1 MVPGKSPAPLQ
12 PHAEVEHKFDH
23 LEAISFMAGHATT
36 LPERPTWLPQ
46 PAFPF
51 HSRFVEIEAKQVHY
65 IDEGAGPA
73 LLFVSAGQWSFMF
86 RDVILRLRHQFR
98 CLTLDFPGSGLSP
111 DAEDH
116 DQSVRANAWV
126 LDGFIEALDLQD
138 ITMVV
143 HDAGGPIGFLI
154 ATMRP
159 ERFRALVIS
168 NTFGWPLREYP
179 SVRRMLK
186 VIGNPLISALNTNTN
201 GLARL
206 TATSWGVG
214 RHLSK
219 ADRRAFLGPWRSQ
232 PVRRATQQVLA
243 ELIRIDPLMS
253 ELELELETKLAD
265 IPVLTLFGCK
275 NDPLG
280 WQQRFG
286 LIFRNV
292 TAVRIE
298 GGHHFPFN
306 DDPDRYAAAIG
317 DWWAKKV
324 AEAHRQF

>member
-1 MVPGKSPAPLQ
+1 
-12 PHAEVEHKFDH
+12 
-23 LEAISFMAGHATT
+23 LEEISFMADRTAT
-36 LPERPTWLPQ
+36 LPAQPAWLPQ

-51 HSRFVEIEAKQVHY
+51 QSRFVEIEAKRVHY
-65 IDEGAGPA
+65 VDEGAGPA
-73 LLFVSAGQWSFMF
+73 LLLVSAGQWSFMF

-111 DAEDH
+111 DADDH
-116 DQSVRANAWV
+116 DQSVRANAGV

-143 HDAGGPIGFLI
+143 HGAGGPVGFLI

-168 NTFGWPLREYP
+168 NSFGWPLREYP

-186 VIGNPLISALNTNTN
+186 VIGNPLVSALNTNTN
-201 GLARL
+201 AFARF
-206 TATSWGVG
+206 TARSYGVG
-214 RHLSK
+214 RHLTR
-219 ADRRAFLGPWRSQ
+219 ADRRAFLGPWRS
-232 PVRRATQQVLA
+232 RAARHATQQVLA
-243 ELIRIDPLMS
+243 GLLRIDPLMS
-253 ELELELETKLAD
+253 ELELELRTKLAD

-275 NDPLG
+275 NDRLG
-280 WQQRFG
+280 WQRRFG
-286 LIFRNV
+286 LMFRNV
-292 TAVRIE
+292 TSVRIQD
-298 GGHHFPFN
+298 GHHFPFN

-317 DWWAKKV
+317 DWWATRV

>member
-1 MVPGKSPAPLQ
+1 MVPGKSPAPRRPQ
-12 PHAEVEHKFDH
+12 AEGEHKFDH

-36 LPERPTWLPQ
+36 LSERPTWLPQ
-46 PAFPF
+46 PTFPF
-51 HSRFVEIEAKQVHY
+51 QSRFVEIEAKRIHY

-86 RDVILRLRHQFR
+86 RDVILRLRRRFR

-186 VIGNPLISALNTNTN
+186 VMGNPLIIALNTHTN
-201 GLARL
+201 ALARL
-206 TATSWGVG
+206 TATSYGVG

-219 ADRRAFLGPWRSQ
+219 ADRRAFVGPWRSR
-232 PVRRATQQVLA
+232 PARRATQQVWA

-253 ELELELETKLAD
+253 ELERPQKAKLPD
-265 IPVLTLFGCK
+265 LPVLTVL
-275 NDPLG
+275 
-280 WQQRFG
+280 
-286 LIFRNV
+286 
-292 TAVRIE
+292 
-298 GGHHFPFN
+298 
-306 DDPDRYAAAIG
+306 
-317 DWWAKKV
+317 
-324 AEAHRQF
+324 

>member
-1 MVPGKSPAPLQ
+1 MS
-12 PHAEVEHKFDH
+12 HNDRESR
-23 LEAISFMAGHATT
+23 EAGQATT
-36 LPERPTWLPQ
+36 LAEHPVWLPQ
-46 PAFPF
+46 TAFPF
-51 HSRFVEIEAKQVHY
+51 QSRFAEIEAKRVHY

-116 DQSVRANAWV
+116 DQSVRANASV
-126 LDGFIEALDLQD
+126 LDGFIDALDLQD

-143 HDAGGPIGFLI
+143 HHAGGPMGFLI

-179 SVRRMLK
+179 AIRRMLK
-186 VIGNPLISALNTNTN
+186 LIGNPLISALNTNTN
-201 GLARL
+201 ALARL

-214 RHLSK
+214 RRLSR
-219 ADRRAFLGPWRSQ
+219 ADRRAFVGPWRSRAA
-232 PVRRATQQVLA
+232 RRATQQVLA

-253 ELELELETKLAD
+253 QLECELKTRLANV
-265 IPVLTLFGCK
+265 PVLTLFGCR
-275 NDPLG
+275 NDRLG
-280 WQQRFG
+280 WQRRFG
-286 LIFRNV
+286 PMFRNL

-298 GGHHFPFN
+298 DGHHFPFN
-306 DDPDRYAAAIG
+306 DDPDRYAAAICDG
-317 DWWAKKV
+317 WAQKV
-324 AEAHRQF
+324 AEPHWQF